1 MLNMKKILIAGAV
14 LTAFCSSAF
23 AATPED
29 QAQPTM
35 KERVNAILQENDA
48 DRPCPPPTC
57 RAPEA
62 ARGMEKHDTR
72 PARKGCR
79 KNA

>member
-35 KERVNAILQENDA
+35 
-48 DRPCPPPTC
+48 
-57 RAPEA
+57 
-62 ARGMEKHDTR
+62 
-72 PARKGCR
+72 
-79 KNA
+79 